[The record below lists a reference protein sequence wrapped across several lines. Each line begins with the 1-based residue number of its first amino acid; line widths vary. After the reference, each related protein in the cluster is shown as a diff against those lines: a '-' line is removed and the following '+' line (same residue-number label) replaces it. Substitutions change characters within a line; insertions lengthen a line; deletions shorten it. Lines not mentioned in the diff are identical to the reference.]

1 MVSEGSVSHWI
12 ERLKAGDPAA
22 AQRLWEG
29 YFQRLVALAR
39 GQLQGVPRRAAD
51 EEDVAL
57 SAFASFCRGVER
69 GRFPQLQDREDLWKV
84 LVLLT
89 ARKAAHL
96 RRDER
101 RQKRGGGGVRGESA
115 PLAAAGDA
123 GSGPALEEVLGP
135 EPTPAF
141 AAEVAEQCQRL
152 LGSLAD
158 DELRAIAL
166 WKMEGDTNEEVA
178 ARLGCAVSTVER
190 RLRLIRQTWEEEGE
204 P

>member
-1 MVSEGSVSHWI
+1 MSPDASVSHWI
-12 ERLKAGDPAA
+12 DRLKAGDPAA
-22 AQRLWEG
+22 AQPLWEG

-39 GQLQGVPRRAAD
+39 GRLEGVPRRAAD

-69 GRFPQLQDREDLWKV
+69 GRFPQLADREDLWKL
-84 LVLLT
+84 LVVLT

-96 RRDER
+96 RRDQR

-115 PLAAAGDA
+115 LLPAGGD
-123 GSGPALEEVLGP
+123 SGATPALEQVLGP

-141 AAEVAEQCQRL
+141 AAEVAEQCQSL
-152 LGSLAD
+152 LGRLGD
-158 DELRAIAL
+158 DELRAIAR
-166 WKMEGDTNEEVA
+166 WKMEGDTNEEIA

>member
-1 MVSEGSVSHWI
+1 PKVG
-12 ERLKAGDPAA
+12 AAAA
-22 AQRLWEG
+22 AQKLWEG

-39 GQLQGVPRRAAD
+39 ARLQGVPRRAAD

-96 RRDER
+96 RRDEC
-101 RQKRGGGGVRGESA
+101 RQKRG
-115 PLAAAGDA
+115 DA
-123 GSGPALEEVLGP
+123 GPAPDLEQVPGRER
-135 EPTPAF
+135 TPAF

-152 LGSLAD
+152 LGGLGD

-166 WKMEGDTNEEVA
+166 WKMGGDTNEEVA

-190 RLRLIRQTWEEEGE
+190 RLRLIRQTWEEEG
-204 P
+204 PP

>member
-1 MVSEGSVSHWI
+1 MASEASVSHWI
-12 ERLKAGDPAA
+12 ERLKAGDSAA
-22 AQRLWEG
+22 AQQLWQG

-39 GQLQGVPRRAAD
+39 GRLEGAPRRAAD

-69 GRFPQLQDREDLWKV
+69 GRFPQLEDREDLWKL
-84 LVLLT
+84 LVVLT

-101 RQKRGGGGVRGESA
+101 RHKRGGGAVRGESA
-115 PLAAAGDA
+115 LLPAGGD
-123 GSGPALEEVLGP
+123 SGATPALEQVLGQ

-141 AAEVAEQCQRL
+141 AAEVAEQCEYL
-152 LGSLAD
+152 LGLLGD
-158 DELRAIAL
+158 GELRAIAL

-178 ARLGCAVSTVER
+178 ARLGCALSTVER